1 MRDCTVVPFTRLFAH
16 IVHSVYIFDAIHL
29 STIGTLYKAPPLLY
43 SVLYI
48 FFVRSKKNFFFFSR
62 IFFSSSIQ
70 SKKCRIYK
78 KQQWDD
84 EEKRKKKKSIPKTGY
99 IHYISKFSKEEWV
112 TKCERKI
119 VCVCV
124 CFIER
129 NHRNFASI
137 SLSFVYGILIWKCI
151 WLCNARNERDKECK
165 FFTFWGN
172 FFLSITVLF
181 HRWSLFSFY
190 LPCAC
195 NAIRYRRR
203 RIYCW
208 NANANAWHQ
217 NRLMIWGKREREN
230 NRRGKK
236 K

>member
-48 FFVRSKKNFFFFSR
+48 FFVRSKKKT
-62 IFFSSSIQ
+62 FFSSLEFFSPLLY
-70 SKKCRIYK
+70 SRKNVESTKSSS
-78 KQQWDD
+78 
-84 EEKRKKKKSIPKTGY
+84 ETMRKKGRKKEY
-99 IHYISKFSKEEWV
+99 
-112 TKCERKI
+112 TKDRLYTLHIEIFERGVSDK
-119 VCVCV
+119 VREKNCVCV